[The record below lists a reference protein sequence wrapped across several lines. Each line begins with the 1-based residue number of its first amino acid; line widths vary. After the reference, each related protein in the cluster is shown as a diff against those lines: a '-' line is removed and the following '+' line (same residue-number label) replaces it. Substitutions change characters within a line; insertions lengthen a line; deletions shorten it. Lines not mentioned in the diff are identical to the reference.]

1 MKSFTH
7 QVKISIEG
15 FGINRLLNKA
25 NTEEIKL
32 KGVKFESNIKI
43 HCYIACDDLK
53 RIRALAGTLY
63 RIQVVE
69 NTGIGYKMKMLL
81 KRPFEIAFV
90 FITFMIVISQ
100 SYFVKTIEIQG
111 YRGIPETDIRHCLA
125 EVGIEEG
132 SFIPKIN
139 WREAERHIYDVF
151 PEVTWLRLVYDGRK
165 IFLNISEGDV
175 LDETNIQD
183 EDWQVNSK
191 YYCNIISD
199 KEGYIE
205 SINTYRGLALVEE
218 GDYVE
223 KGQILILGCVPIRK
237 KYHPDAQPDR
247 EYLVK
252 SAGEISAIIPYR
264 LTFEQGLYDETG
276 KVKSKKQIEEK
287 LGQQLRQWTKENLP
301 ENAEILNKDL
311 NFCYKENIIEISVT
325 LEIRGQIGEEQEI
338 VIGQKN

>member
-1 MKSFTH
+1 M
-7 QVKISIEG
+7 
-15 FGINRLLNKA
+15 
-25 NTEEIKL
+25 
-32 KGVKFESNIKI
+32 
-43 HCYIACDDLK
+43 
-53 RIRALAGTLY
+53 
-63 RIQVVE
+63 VE
-69 NTGIGYKMKMLL
+69 NIGLEYKIKSMLR
-81 KRPFEIAFV
+81 KPIEIAFV
-90 FITFMIVISQ
+90 LITVLAVISQ
-100 SYFVKTIEIQG
+100 SYFVKAIEIQG

-125 EVGIEEG
+125 EAGIEEG

-151 PEVTWLRLVYDGRK
+151 PEVTWLKLVYDGRK
-165 IFLNISEGDV
+165 VFLNISEGDI
-175 LDETNIQD
+175 LEETNIKYKAKQA
-183 EDWQVNSK
+183 NSK

-223 KGQILILGCVPIRK
+223 KGQILILGCVPIRE
-237 KYHPDAQPDR
+237 KYHPDAQPDT

-252 SAGEISAIIPYR
+252 SAGEITAIMPYR
-264 LTFEQGLYDETG
+264 LIFEQGLYDENG
-276 KVKSKKQIEEK
+276 RVKSKKQIERK
-287 LGQQLRQWTKENLP
+287 LDQQLRQWTKENLP